1 MMNQAS
7 LEPIPGR
14 AANGYPQ
21 EPIDMKVARGLL
33 AIELAYGGD
42 AADARAAS
50 TLSMTER
57 DVAMASIDEIE
68 PPKISEEE
76 LAAALTRLLAHLRG
90 SNQQPIPEAA
100 E

>member
-1 MMNQAS
+1 
-7 LEPIPGR
+7 
-14 AANGYPQ
+14 
-21 EPIDMKVARGLL
+21 
-33 AIELAYGGD
+33 
-42 AADARAAS
+42 
-50 TLSMTER
+50 
-57 DVAMASIDEIE
+57 MASIDEIE